1 MNKEKAVLWQTAES
15 NKPYNYYTT
24 LEAVK
29 KYLALDLPI
38 IPLGHLKKTPRIKG
52 ESWKRKH
59 TLDEFQEGDNIG
71 LICGLESNGAYFAA
85 FDFDSPNPKVFV
97 DLMKELEA
105 QGITGLIQKSGGKHS
120 GYHYIIK
127 TDEPIKNAHI
137 TFKGCE
143 IDVKGTGGY
152 ILIAPSVVEQQYLL
166 IEGSFEDLQTV
177 KSTAVN
183 DAIKQL
189 GGETNNCNGDI
200 LNTVVGSEEKYPF
213 YLTPDGKIVVDNF
226 KSLFNTFAGWKILFD
241 AYNIELPL
249 ELNKNFNSLYV
260 LHGKRKNTNNIVD
273 EHPSA
278 EFYRGNNGTIVYRDF
293 AVNRTYTLPEVW
305 HALKTNEAPL
315 IKDAGMR
322 KALLSKWTAEFIDEL
337 KIYTQDA
344 INYQESFN
352 EFIDEAI
359 KREDV
364 PERFVKVWR
373 VIANKMMRVYDHG
386 GDIFS
391 ARWLAKEAGI
401 RDHVIANKA
410 LNLLAAC
417 GLVRKGDNKV
427 LQDGK
432 DAKVTQIIEPVK
444 DFEVYTALD
453 ILSLLHEDLRR
464 RKCRWGKFSRKAVIN
479 VLGTEVANA
488 IFTRDRDDVEENIT
502 EQEDEKSE
510 VENEEGKETQGSAK
524 RKTSRKRRKQHD
536 ESKEHMNLDFR
547 DSGQS
552 RKEE

>member
-1 MNKEKAVLWQTAES
+1 MKKEKAVLLKTAL
-15 NKPYNYYTT
+15 KKKYYNYTT

-38 IPLGHLKKTPRIKG
+38 IPIGRLKKTPKIKG

-71 LICGLESNGAYFAA
+71 LICGFESKGAYFAT
-85 FDFDSPNPKVFV
+85 FDFDSPNPKAFV
-97 DLMKELEA
+97 DLMEELKA
-105 QGITGLIQKSGGKHS
+105 YGITGLIQKSGGKHS

-127 TDEPIKNAHI
+127 TDEPIKNTHI

-143 IDVKGTGGY
+143 VDVKGTGGY
-152 ILIAPSVVEQQYLL
+152 ILIAPSVVEQQY
-166 IEGSFEDLQTV
+166 IIIDGSFEDLQMV

-183 DAIKQL
+183 DAIKHL
-189 GGETNNCNGDI
+189 GGEINGKADT
-200 LNTVVGSEEKYPF
+200 LPLEDSEEKYPF
-213 YLTPDGKIVVDNF
+213 YLTQDGKIVVDNF

-241 AYNIELPL
+241 AYNIEVPL

-260 LHGKRKNTNNIVD
+260 LHGKRKNANNVVD

-278 EFYRGNNGTIVYRDF
+278 EFYRGDNGTIVYRDF

-315 IKDAGMR
+315 IKDKGMR

-337 KIYTQDA
+337 NIYTEDA
-344 INYQESFN
+344 VNYQESFN
-352 EFIDEAI
+352 KFIDEAI

-373 VIANKMMRVYDHG
+373 VIANKMMRAYDHG

-417 GLVRKGDNKV
+417 GLLRKGDNKV
-427 LQDGK
+427 LKGGK
-432 DAKVTQIIEPVK
+432 DTEVTQIIEPVK
-444 DFEVYTALD
+444 DFEVYKALD
-453 ILSLLHEDLRR
+453 ILSLLHEDLRM
-464 RKCRWGKFSRKAVIN
+464 RKCRWGKFSRKAVID
-479 VLGTEVANA
+479 VLGTEVAEA
-488 IFTRDRDDVEENIT
+488 IFTRDRDDAEVPIT
-502 EQEDEKSE
+502 EQEDEKSG
-510 VENEEGKETQGSAK
+510 VENEEDNGRQGSVK
-524 RKTSRKRRKQHD
+524 RKASRKRKKRHD
-536 ESKEHMNLDFR
+536 ESKEHMKLDFR
-547 DSGQS
+547 DSGQL